1 MKLSVLKAVLFDTR
15 KNQLVRNISTGT
27 VLVLLFV
34 AAYLFFYRLIFT
46 YVVSL
51 EEIGFLLIDRL
62 VSIGF
67 LAIFFMLIISSFT
80 IAFATL
86 FRSRETEYLFSMP
99 ISKNMLLL
107 GKYID
112 IVAFSSWAII
122 LMALPILFA
131 YARVRDF
138 GIVQYLLSLSLT
150 LAPFVIIATSIGTI
164 IAIISLYMTR
174 FMSMRRLIFYGMT
187 LFCLLI
193 YAVIQFSQPNQ
204 LTIPFTEDF
213 RALNVFLNNFRLN
226 SHPFTPN
233 FWMIQ
238 GLRALVLHEY
248 SDFRFVRSR
257 QCSLRHFLL

>member
-99 ISKNMLLL
+99 ISK
-107 GKYID
+107 KH
-112 IVAFSSWAII
+112 AASW
-122 LMALPILFA
+122 
-131 YARVRDF
+131 
-138 GIVQYLLSLSLT
+138 
-150 LAPFVIIATSIGTI
+150 
-164 IAIISLYMTR
+164 
-174 FMSMRRLIFYGMT
+174 
-187 LFCLLI
+187 
-193 YAVIQFSQPNQ
+193 
-204 LTIPFTEDF
+204 
-213 RALNVFLNNFRLN
+213 
-226 SHPFTPN
+226 
-233 FWMIQ
+233 
-238 GLRALVLHEY
+238 
-248 SDFRFVRSR
+248 
-257 QCSLRHFLL
+257 